1 MDKQLCFILDNEN
14 IYLDKVL
21 VSFNDIPILFVCR
34 DSSKNYYLVLC
45 SNLEELEYIIVQQS
59 LKNLWSMLTKNITM
73 RTAFLSCESFW
84 FVKSGNTIEE
94 DECAIIPKS
103 KMDLDALPFENAMY
117 ETISEDDTLYVDRIT
132 NEYLDNVSFDLSEE
146 IKDITDPLFDVI
158 SPLNDCFGDITS
170 YIDFGPVIQ
179 SIEISTTMSFSDN
192 DFTQTSPLNIAYNQ
206 QITETKEVISLSFNS
221 VSNKSAELTHIIGIA
236 A

>member
-1 MDKQLCFILDNEN
+1 MDKQLCFILDKES

-21 VSFNDIPILFVCR
+21 VSFNDIPILFVCC
-34 DSSKNYYLVLC
+34 DISKNYYLVLC
-45 SNLEELEYIIVQQS
+45 SDLEELEYIIVQQS
-59 LKNLWSMLTKNITM
+59 VKNLWSMLTKNITM
-73 RTAFLSCESFW
+73 RTALLSCESFW

-94 DECAIIPKS
+94 DESVTLPKS
-103 KMDLDALPFENAMY
+103 KIDLEALPLENAMY
-117 ETISEDDTLYVDRIT
+117 ETISEDDALYVDRIT
-132 NEYLDNVSFDLSEE
+132 NEYLDNMTFDLSEE

-158 SPLNDCFGDITS
+158 SPLNECFSDITS